1 MSAAHPVADVAVVIP
16 VFNSGTDAIGAI
28 RSVQAQTVQAR
39 EIVVVDD
46 GSTDGSAAAIAA
58 AVEASTPPV
67 RIVRVPNGGAASA
80 RNTAILQ
87 TSARYVAFLDS
98 DDRWLPDKLARQLSI
113 LEARPEVGMVGT
125 RTTMKATLVD
135 RRIDSMGP
143 EMRISARAQLFKN
156 FFQTSTVLVRRSVLD
171 DVGLFPAGQRYAEE
185 GDLFLRIAA
194 HSQCILLNEAL
205 VDYAG
210 GKGGFGV
217 AGLSSN
223 IWRMERGELANIHRA
238 WRRADCTL
246 AVYALATV
254 FSLLKFMRR
263 VLLRHLPA
271 NA

>member
-1 MSAAHPVADVAVVIP
+1 MSAVPVIADVSVVIP
-16 VFNSGTDAIGAI
+16 VFNSGTDAAGAI
-28 RSVQAQTVQAR
+28 RSVQAQTVQPR

-46 GSTDGSAAAIAA
+46 GSTDASAATIAA
-58 AVEASTPPV
+58 AVAGSAPPV
-67 RIVRVPNGGAASA
+67 RIVSTPNAGAASA
-80 RNTAILQ
+80 RNTGILQ
-87 TSARYVAFLDS
+87 TNSRHVAFLDS

-113 LEARPEVGMVGT
+113 LDTRPEVGMVGT
-125 RTTMKATLVD
+125 RTTMKSTLAD
-135 RRIDSMGP
+135 RRIDAMGP
-143 EMRISARAQLFKN
+143 EMRISARTQLFKN

-171 DVGLFPAGQRYAEE
+171 AVGLFPAGQRYAEE

-194 HSQCILLNEAL
+194 HSQCILLNEPL

-246 AVYALATV
+246 PVYALAIV

-263 VLLRHLPA
+263 VLLRHLAA